1 VYPSEHFLIVAVP
14 VVLFTSLRDQQ
25 LPSRQL
31 FGLTFLASQFP
42 DLIDKPL
49 AHEFGL
55 IPSGRVFMHSF
66 PTVLPLWLL
75 VGVYA
80 WRTDRPRA
88 GAVFILGH
96 LSHLLADN
104 SKALLEQ
111 PPRVPSDLLW
121 PVVPAVQRPLSPG
134 WAGPGSINVHLWT
147 LFSALV
153 LAVTVYSVV
162 QDVRIHLW
170 KQRPLE

>member
-1 VYPSEHFLIVAVP
+1 MYPSEHFLIVAVP
-14 VVLFTSLRDQQ
+14 VVLFTYLCNQR

-31 FGLTFLASQFP
+31 FGVAFLASQFP

-49 AHEFGL
+49 AHVFGL

-66 PTVLPLWLL
+66 PSVFPLWLV

-80 WRTDRPRA
+80 WRTERSRA

-104 SKALLEQ
+104 HNALFGSS
-111 PPRVPSDLLW
+111 PRIPDELLW
-121 PVVPAVQRPLSPG
+121 PLVSVPQRPLIPG
-134 WAGPGSINVHLWT
+134 WAGPGSINVRLWT
-147 LFSALV
+147 LFSAMVLV
-153 LAVTVYSVV
+153 VAVYYLA
-162 QDVRIHLW
+162 QDVRRQLHS
-170 KQRPLE
+170 

>member
-1 VYPSEHFLIVAVP
+1 VYPSEHFLIVVVP
-14 VVLFTSLRDQQ
+14 LVAYVYIRDRR

-31 FGLTFLASQFP
+31 FGVAFFASQFP

-96 LSHLLADN
+96 CSHLLADN
-104 SKALLEQ
+104 YTALLEQ
-111 PPRVPSDLLW
+111 PPRVPSDLFW
-121 PVVPAVQRPLSPG
+121 PLVPAVRRPLIPG
-134 WAGPGSINVHLWT
+134 WAGPGSINIHLWT
-147 LFSALV
+147 LFSTVV
-153 LAVTVYSVV
+153 LAVTVYLVV
-162 QDVRIHLW
+162 QDVRIQLR
-170 KQRPLE
+170 KQRNLE